1 MQNTYRLSVG
11 KTLSK
16 EPLGRSR
23 RRWMWTGFIWLRIGT
38 RCGLLWTGYLILKI
52 KVQRFFKPRHNVTS
66 QKTRIQT
73 CISSSKGSAPW
84 SQSVSQ
90 SVCQSSLHCTTCDQ
104 TWSTQMSAQHV
115 MCTKTIGPQLHLT
128 WTIYRC
134 DTSTVVLVLIR
145 ICILDFLRMA
155 PRRRHM

>member
-11 KTLSK
+11 KIWSK

-84 SQSVSQ
+84 SQS
-90 SVCQSSLHCTTCDQ
+90 SLNCTTWDH
-104 TWSTQMSAQHV
+104 TWSTQMSARMCTQHV
-115 MCTKTIGPQLHLT
+115 MCTNEIGPQLHLT

-145 ICILDFLRMA
+145 ICISDSLRMA
-155 PRRRHM
+155 RRRPNM